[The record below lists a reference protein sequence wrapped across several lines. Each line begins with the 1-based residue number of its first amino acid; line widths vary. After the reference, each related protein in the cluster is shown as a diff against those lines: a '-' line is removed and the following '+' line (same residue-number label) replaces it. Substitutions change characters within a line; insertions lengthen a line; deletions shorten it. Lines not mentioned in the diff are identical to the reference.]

1 MTVLALADALLPST
15 LLFAAIVAAVHAR
28 NGSASAWA
36 EKRRKRAEEI
46 RVSLHLEKPLP
57 LSTFGGPAILAGSIA
72 IGLVV
77 GGSAILPSA
86 LVGFLVSRVVE
97 QWPNVLRKQRM
108 KKFEEQ
114 LPDGMVSL
122 SNALRAGLALAPA
135 IEEVVKDSRPPL
147 SQEFERIHQEHK
159 HGTSIEQAFE
169 NARRR
174 LRHPEFDLCVAAFR
188 VGRTQG
194 GDVTQVF
201 EQIASALREIRRL
214 EEHIRTVSTQGR
226 SSARFMTV
234 MPAVFLVLLY
244 VMDPEAVGLLFK
256 DPIGTAILC
265 VVIGLNVVGHL
276 WIRRILSVRI

>member
-1 MTVLALADALLPST
+1 VTVLAFAEVLLPST
-15 LLFAAIVAAVHAR
+15 LLFAAVVAAVHAL
-28 NGSASAWA
+28 ADPFLAWA
-36 EKRRKRAEEI
+36 ARRRRRAEDI

-57 LSTFGGPAILAGSIA
+57 LSTFGGPAIFAGA
-72 IGLVV
+72 VAVGVVV
-77 GGSAILPSA
+77 GGSALLPA
-86 LVGFLVSRVVE
+86 AFVGFLASRVVDH
-97 QWPNVLRKQRM
+97 WPDVLRKRRM
-108 KKFEEQ
+108 RKFEQQ

-147 SQEFERIHQEHK
+147 SQEFDRIHQEHK

-174 LRHPEFDLCVAAFR
+174 LKHPEFDLCVAAFR

-226 SSARFMTV
+226 SSARFMTI
-234 MPAVFLVLLY
+234 MPGVFLVLLY
-244 VMDPEAVGLLFK
+244 VMDPEAVRLLFT